1 MSKNPAWT
9 RKKHMNSAAK
19 NIDFTRQN
27 MFGFYWQKLRFE
39 NGDLRRQNGDIIV
52 YCSNQPNST
61 FDWPNGALT

>member
-1 MSKNPAWT
+1 ME
-9 RKKHMNSAAK
+9 
-19 NIDFTRQN
+19 
-27 MFGFYWQKLRFE
+27 L